1 MTIGE
6 RFKEI
11 RKMADEPKKKCSQA
25 EFGEMFKIGRDAVAN
40 IENGRVEPSELLMR
54 SVCARFDVSYDWL
67 RNGTEP
73 MRIPK
78 PEADEFIDELLAG
91 SDNPFIDLI
100 KATLKVYAALPDD
113 DKKKLAEFAKSLKNE
128 IKEGRD

>member
-100 KATLKVYAALPDD
+100 KATLKVYAALPDE
-113 DKKKLAEFAKSLKNE
+113 DKKKLADFAKSLKNE